1 MSAGGLTPDEEL
13 ELAEL
18 DAHAEAGRTLPL
30 VLSAPKRGARPKH
43 WLDLDAEAQREAVAG
58 LGLPGFRA
66 NQLNRHLLA
75 HGNFDPRD
83 WTDIPK
89 ADRAVLTSE
98 LLPELLTEVREL
110 RTDSGTTV
118 KTLWRLGDGALVESV
133 LMRYGVPGVR
143 SSGGGRLRT
152 TVCVSSQAGCG
163 MACPFCATGQ
173 GGLRRNLTAAEII
186 AQVARAERRSLAAE
200 ADAGSAPQPGGFAE
214 RSPADPPLP
223 GGSRR
228 LSNVVFMGMGEPLA
242 NYSAVLAAI
251 RRITAAPP
259 AGIGVSARGIT
270 VSTVGLVPAIDKLAG
285 VGLPLTLA
293 LSLHAPDDGLRDE
306 LCPLNTRYPVGEVL
320 AAGHRYFQATSRRVS
335 VEYALIN
342 QVNDQAWR
350 ADLLADQLGSFGSLG
365 WTHVN
370 LIPLNPTPGS
380 KWTASSKRAQ
390 QEFSYRLERRGVRV
404 TVRDTR
410 GREISGA
417 CGQLAAQ
424 D

>member
-1 MSAGGLTPDEEL
+1 MNDPGLTAAEEL

-30 VLSAPKRGARPKH
+30 VLAAPRRGKRPPH
-43 WLDLDAEAQREAVAG
+43 WLDMDAAAQVEAVTD
-58 LGLPGFRA
+58 LGLPSFRA
-66 NQLNRHLLA
+66 KQLNRQLFVRNA
-75 HGNFDPRD
+75 FDPQD

-89 ADRAVLTSE
+89 VDRDRLAAAF
-98 LLPELLTEVREL
+98 LPGLLTRVREL

-133 LMRYGVPGVR
+133 LMRYGVPGIR
-143 SSGGGRLRT
+143 SSGSGRIRT

-173 GGLRRNLTAAEII
+173 GGLKRNLTTAEII
-186 AQVARAERRSLAAE
+186 AQVIRAGRQSLLASDDSGSNPAQTGSDESSAE
-200 ADAGSAPQPGGFAE
+200 L
-214 RSPADPPLP
+214 PLP
-223 GGSRR
+223 GGARK
-228 LSNVVFMGMGEPLA
+228 LSNIVFMGMGEPLA
-242 NYSAVLAAI
+242 NYAAVLAAI
-251 RRITAAPP
+251 RRIVAPP
-259 AGIGVSARGIT
+259 PDGIGISARGIT
-270 VSTVGLVPAIDKLAG
+270 VSTVGLAPAIDKLARA
-285 VGLPLTLA
+285 GLPLTLA
-293 LSLHAPDDGLRDE
+293 LSLHAPDDDLRDE
-306 LCPLNTRYPVGEVL
+306 LCPLNTRYPVAEVL
-320 AAGHRYFQATSRRVS
+320 AAGYRYFQATSRRVS
-335 VEYALIN
+335 VEYALIKD
-342 QVNDQAWR
+342 VNDQPWR
-350 ADLLADQLGSFGSLG
+350 AELLADKLKRSGDYR

-380 KWTASSKRAQ
+380 KWTASSKAAQ
-390 QEFSYRLERRGVRV
+390 STFVAHLENRGLQV

>member
-1 MSAGGLTPDEEL
+1 MSRGLTPAEER

-18 DAHAEAGRTLPL
+18 DAHAEAGRALPL
-30 VLSAPKRGARPKH
+30 VLEAPRRGRRPLH
-43 WLDLDAEAQREAVAG
+43 WLDLDAAAQLRAVAD
-58 LGLPGFRA
+58 LGLPSFRA
-66 NQLNRHLLA
+66 SQLNRHLLVRNA
-75 HGNFDPRD
+75 FDPQD

-89 ADRAVLTSE
+89 ADRSLLAE
-98 LLPELLTEVREL
+98 ALLPGLLSKVREL

-133 LMRYGVPGVR
+133 LMRYGVPGIR
-143 SSGGGRLRT
+143 SSGSGRMRT

-173 GGLRRNLTAAEII
+173 GGLRRNLTTAEII
-186 AQVARAERRSLAAE
+186 AQVIRAGRQSLL
-200 ADAGSAPQPGGFAE
+200 APTDPVP
-214 RSPADPPLP
+214 SPAQTDSDESSPELPLP
-223 GGSRR
+223 GGSRK

-251 RRITAAPP
+251 RRIVAPAP
-259 AGIGVSARGIT
+259 DGSGVSARGVT
-270 VSTVGLVPAIDKLAG
+270 VSTVGLVPAIDKLASA
-285 VGLPLTLA
+285 GLPLTLA
-293 LSLHAPDDGLRDE
+293 LSLHAPDDELRDE
-306 LCPLNTRYPVGEVL
+306 LCPLNTRYPVAEVL
-320 AAGHRYFQATSRRVS
+320 SAGYRYFQATSRRVS
-335 VEYALIN
+335 IEYALIKA
-342 QVNDQAWR
+342 VNDQPWR
-350 ADLLADQLGSFGSLG
+350 AELLADKLRRSGDYR

-380 KWTASSKRAQ
+380 KWTASSKAAQ
-390 QEFSYRLERRGVRV
+390 ADFAARLERRGLQV